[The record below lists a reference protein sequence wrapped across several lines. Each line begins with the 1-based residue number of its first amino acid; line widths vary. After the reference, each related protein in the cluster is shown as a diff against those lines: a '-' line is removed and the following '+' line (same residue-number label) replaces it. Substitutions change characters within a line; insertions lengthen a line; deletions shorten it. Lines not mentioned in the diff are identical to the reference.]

1 MSDVRNG
8 RSPIVGISMF
18 SARESHK
25 FYTKVQYN
33 YVQSV
38 VDAGGLPWLVPT
50 LEDLERAAEIAESL
64 DALVLTG
71 GEDMSPFT
79 FNAQPRKELGTTN
92 HYRDRWELALLAA
105 CENRGIP
112 ILGICRGIQVM
123 NVHRRGTLYQDINAE
138 TESVLGHALS
148 SDPMESLHHTI
159 SIDDGSL
166 LYRIFETEELLVN
179 SFHHQA
185 VRDLGEGLT
194 VTSTAADGIIE
205 GVEDPSR
212 PFYLGIQFH
221 AEALPPIDSYYLRIF
236 SALVEA
242 AGEPLPEVVQ
252 VGVRSQ
258 HEHLRRTFALHQE
271 NAGVVG
277 VDHAVF
283 RQHFGELYGE
293 PVVGAR
299 VPGLVPHRAHL
310 GQEIDEA
317 ARQQQQRHAARAG
330 QARPRGKPRG
340 AMQPPT
346 GEYREWRVRHQREPD
361 IGAVAVAARV
371 EEQEDAR
378 QQQKPQRQG
387 RRFPPAPPFSGSR
400 VG

>member
-1 MSDVRNG
+1 MSEIRNG

-33 YVQSV
+33 YVRSV

-212 PFYLGIQFH
+212 PFYLGVQFH

-236 SALVEA
+236 SALVESA
-242 AGEPLPEVVQ
+242 EEGP
-252 VGVRSQ
+252 
-258 HEHLRRTFALHQE
+258 HER
-271 NAGVVG
+271 
-277 VDHAVF
+277 
-283 RQHFGELYGE
+283 
-293 PVVGAR
+293 
-299 VPGLVPHRAHL
+299 
-310 GQEIDEA
+310 
-317 ARQQQQRHAARAG
+317 
-330 QARPRGKPRG
+330 
-340 AMQPPT
+340 
-346 GEYREWRVRHQREPD
+346 
-361 IGAVAVAARV
+361 
-371 EEQEDAR
+371 
-378 QQQKPQRQG
+378 
-387 RRFPPAPPFSGSR
+387 
-400 VG
+400 